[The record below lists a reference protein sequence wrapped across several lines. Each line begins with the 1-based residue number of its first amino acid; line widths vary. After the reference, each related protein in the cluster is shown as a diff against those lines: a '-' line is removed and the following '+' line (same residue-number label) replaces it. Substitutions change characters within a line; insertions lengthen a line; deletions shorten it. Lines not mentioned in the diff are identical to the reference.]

1 MGTVPASA
9 VWTIAAKSPGE
20 SLWNLVKNQRFR
32 VEKALNKKSSCSV
45 ASDVQA
51 TQSPRPTELLMH
63 CPQVKR
69 GHQVQAL

>member
-32 VEKALNKKSSCSV
+32 VEKAVFLFSGIAHPSIPPRSLRV
-45 ASDVQA
+45 SDVIAGAQIGVEA
-51 TQSPRPTELLMH
+51 G
-63 CPQVKR
+63 V
-69 GHQVQAL
+69 G